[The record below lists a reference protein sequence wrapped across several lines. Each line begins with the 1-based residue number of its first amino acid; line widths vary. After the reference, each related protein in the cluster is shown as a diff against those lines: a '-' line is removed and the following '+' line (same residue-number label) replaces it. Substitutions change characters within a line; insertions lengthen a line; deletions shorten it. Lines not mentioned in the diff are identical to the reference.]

1 MKVVGEFCPTSKD
14 DWRSWLM
21 ENHLTKQGV
30 WLICHKKKSAS
41 PTLSWSDA
49 VDVALCFGW
58 IDSVRKTIDAD
69 RFIQFYG
76 PRKPKGTWSKINK
89 EKIQVLLEAGL
100 MAPAGIAC
108 VERAKQNGSWES
120 LDEVETLT
128 VPPDL
133 EVVLLKNPVA
143 MDFFEGLSK
152 SVRKSILH
160 WVLLAKRP
168 ETKQKRID
176 ELIQN
181 GNERKNPFHLQ

>member
-1 MKVVGEFCPTSKD
+1 M
-14 DWRSWLM
+14 
-21 ENHLTKQGV
+21 
-30 WLICHKKKSAS
+30 
-41 PTLSWSDA
+41 
-49 VDVALCFGW
+49 
-58 IDSVRKTIDAD
+58 
-69 RFIQFYG
+69 
-76 PRKPKGTWSKINK
+76 
-89 EKIQVLLEAGL
+89 LLEAGL

-181 GNERKNPFHLQ
+181 GNERKKPFHLQ